1 MIQKQS
7 HASVFVLDQD
17 EALAFYRDTLGFDVR
32 ADMTMEGGF
41 RWLTVGP
48 KGQPDF
54 NLILIAPG
62 PGPMFDAAT
71 AEQVRALV
79 AKGVFGIGVFETA
92 DCRATYEDLK
102 SKGVQF
108 MTPPT
113 DRFYGIEALA
123 RDNSGNWFSLTERK
137 AWSS

>member
-7 HASVFVLDQD
+7 HTSVFVLNQD
-17 EALAFYRDTLGFDVR
+17 EALIFYRDTLGFEVR
-32 ADMTMEGGF
+32 ADMKMDGGF

-54 NLILIAPG
+54 NLILIEPCA
-62 PGPMFDAAT
+62 GPMFDPGT
-71 AEQVRALV
+71 AEQIRELV
-79 AKGVFGIGVFETA
+79 GKGAFGIGVFETS

-108 MTPPT
+108 MSAPT
-113 DRFYGIEALA
+113 ERFYGIEALVK
-123 RDNSGNWFSLTERK
+123 DNSGNWFSLTERK
-137 AWSS
+137 S

>member
-79 AKGVFGIGVFETA
+79 AKGV
-92 DCRATYEDLK
+92 L
-102 SKGVQF
+102 
-108 MTPPT
+108 
-113 DRFYGIEALA
+113 
-123 RDNSGNWFSLTERK
+123 N
-137 AWSS
+137 